1 MITAKSADRIR
12 LATSKLIDEFANPT
26 TSLEDK
32 LKVTERLI
40 VVTQAVR
47 EKYVEEDFID
57 GYFYTFSKE

>member
-12 LATSKLIDEFANPT
+12 LATCKLIEEFANPT
-26 TSLEDK
+26 TPLEDK

-47 EKYVEEDFID
+47 EQYVEEDFID
-57 GYFYTFSKE
+57 GYFYTFSEE